1 MNREQSY
8 GGDGEDFS
16 NVYFF
21 SGGNLSRYFF
31 PRGRKFGFLYIIF
44 FLAEKVF
51 VFFS

>member
-31 PRGRKFGFLYIIF
+31 PHGRKFGFLYIIHNI
-44 FLAEKVF
+44 FL
-51 VFFS
+51 S